1 MKKKYDHVVWDFNG
15 TVLCDMQVG
24 IDSVNTMLKERGLP
38 TLTSLDAYREIFDFP
53 VEDYYRRGGFEIE
66 KEDYKTCL
74 APRWVALYEQ
84 NEWRAPLFE
93 GVEPLTAALRAHGIR
108 QSILS
113 ASESGMMK
121 KQLNARG
128 ALLWFDEIWGND
140 SIHAYG
146 KEGLA
151 AAWRERHPKDNA
163 VMIGDT
169 VHDFAIA
176 QAMGADCILVAAGHH
191 SYERLT
197 SCGVPVVRDL
207 FACAALLL
215 PQV

>member
-1 MKKKYDHVVWDFNG
+1 MKIKYDHVIWDFNG
-15 TVLCDMQVG
+15 TVLDDTQVG
-24 IDSVNTMLKERGLP
+24 IDSVNTMLAARGLP
-38 TLTSLDAYREIFDFP
+38 TLNSIEAYRAVFDFP
-53 VEDYYRRGGFEIE
+53 VEDYYRRVGFDFN

-74 APRWVALYEQ
+74 APRWVSLYEQ

-93 GVEPLTAALRAHGIR
+93 GVEPLTAALRAHGIK

-113 ASESGMMK
+113 ASESDMMK
-121 KQLNARG
+121 KQLSARG
-128 ALLWFDEIWGND
+128 ALFWFDEIWGND

-151 AAWRERHPKDNA
+151 AAWREKHPDANA

-176 QAMGADCILVAAGHH
+176 RAMGADCILVAAGHH
-191 SYERLT
+191 SYEKLI

-207 FACAALLL
+207 FACAELLL
-215 PQV
+215 P

>member
-1 MKKKYDHVVWDFNG
+1 MEKLYTHVFWDFNG
-15 TVLCDMQVG
+15 TVLHDAQLG
-24 IDSVNTMLKERGLP
+24 ISCVNRMLRIRGLP
-38 TLTSLDAYREIFDFP
+38 TVNGLEAYREIFDFP
-53 VEDYYRRGGFEIE
+53 VEDYYRRLGFDFE

-74 APRWVALYEQ
+74 APLWVSLYEQ

-93 GVEPLTAALRAHGIR
+93 GVEPLTAALRANGIR
-108 QSILS
+108 QSLLS

-121 KQLNARG
+121 KQLSARG

-151 AAWRERHPKDNA
+151 ASWRAKHPDAHA
-163 VMIGDT
+163 VVIGDT
-169 VHDFAIA
+169 VHDFAVA

-191 SYERLT
+191 SYEKLI
-197 SCGVPVVRDL
+197 SCGVPVVQDL

-215 PQV
+215 P